1 MPIRICPAC
10 EAETRRVLEG
20 ASADAYVWYYRCAKC
35 GHTWAVSKADGTIVH
50 HVTPLPTDEPPEPP
64 PSD

>member
-20 ASADAYVWYYRCAKC
+20 ASADAYVWYYRCPRC
-35 GHTWAVSKADGTIVH
+35 GHAWSVSKDDDTDIRPI
-50 HVTPLPTDEPPEPP
+50 TPLPLKPGPPK
-64 PSD
+64 